1 MRLARKDYSE
11 NILKEFNTENL
22 SNFYDRCKRELTD
35 FWELFQY
42 DQEIYREDLKD
53 SNKDPF
59 SVLFKETLYQ
69 YRITTDEFIDY

>member
-42 DQEIYREDLKD
+42 DQEIYKEDLKD